1 VTVTVA
7 ATVTGRRCVMTV
19 GDLVSLLWHRF
30 CPWKS
35 HLYDVEAELGVSG
48 VPLFV
53 VYADSGGM
61 WRVQVSCLP
70 S

>member
-1 VTVTVA
+1 
-7 ATVTGRRCVMTV
+7 MTV